1 MLDNTLNFKA
11 CTSILVGKNASID
24 GSTMIGRNED
34 SRAAWA
40 KALVVRPHAEFS
52 EPQTFI
58 SKDNGFTM
66 PLPTIRGKYTA
77 TPEWT
82 DQFGLFEE
90 AGINEYGVAM
100 SATEST
106 YTNER
111 ALGADPMVPAGI
123 GEEAMVT
130 VVLPYIKSAREGVK
144 LLGQII
150 EEYGTCES
158 NGVLFSDADE
168 VWYFESAGG
177 HQWVAQ
183 RIPDDAYAVVANQ
196 MAIQVI
202 DFTDADNF
210 LYKAD
215 LHEFVAANHLNP
227 NPATFNWRNIF
238 GTHDLSDAY
247 YNTPRVWYGQRLFNP
262 EITQTPADD
271 AMPFIRKAN
280 RKISRLEVQQFLA
293 SHFEGTAYDPIGV
306 GSEQEKKQFRPISL
320 AKTQESHVLQI
331 RPAMPA
337 DVAGVHWLA
346 QGVASQ
352 SVYVPFYAG
361 VTTTPAEYQ
370 LATEQYDPKS
380 AYWIF
385 KLVGV
390 LVDPHYLQ
398 FGRLL
403 QDAQKGLNATL
414 AANIKQ
420 ADAAAL
426 RLSGAA
432 RADYLTAQSNANA
445 ELALSA
451 YQKLAAKLITAATDL
466 SPLNFKQDMNL

>member
-1 MLDNTLNFKA
+1 MMDNTFNFKA
-11 CTSILVGKNASID
+11 CTSILIGKDASID

-40 KALVVRPHAEFS
+40 KALVVRPHEEFL
-52 EPQTFI
+52 EPQTFV

-66 PLPTIRGKYTA
+66 ELPKVRGKYTA

-82 DQFGLFEE
+82 KEFGLFEE

-111 ALGADPMVPAGI
+111 ALAVDPLETDGI

-130 VVLPYIKSAREGVK
+130 VVLPYVQSAREGVRR
-144 LLGQII
+144 LGMII

-158 NGVLFSDADE
+158 NGVLFSDREE

-196 MAIQVI
+196 MAIQEI
-202 DFTDADNF
+202 DFDDADNF
-210 LYKAD
+210 IYKSD
-215 LHEFVAANHLNP
+215 LRDVVSQNHLNP
-227 NPATFNWRNIF
+227 NPETFNWRNIF

-247 YNTPRVWYGQRLFNP
+247 YNTPRVWYGQQMFNP
-262 EITQTPADD
+262 EIAQVPASDD
-271 AMPFIRKAN
+271 MPFIRKAN
-280 RKISRLEVQQFLA
+280 RKISRLEAQQFLA
-293 SHFEGTAYDPIGV
+293 SHFEGTAFDPIGV
-306 GSEQEKKQFRPISL
+306 GSEQEKRQFRPVSL
-320 AKTQESHVLQI
+320 AKTQESHILQI
-331 RPAMPA
+331 RPNMPTE
-337 DVAGVHWLA
+337 VAGIHWIA
-346 QGVASQ
+346 QGVAAQ

-361 VTTTPAEYQ
+361 ATTTPAEYQ
-370 LATEQYDPKS
+370 LATEKYHPQS

-398 FGRLL
+398 FGRTL
-403 QDAQKGLNATL
+403 QDTQKKLNVIL
-414 AANIKQ
+414 AANV
-420 ADAAAL
+420 
-426 RLSGAA
+426 A
-432 RADYLTAQSNANA
+432 RADCQARQLTGDTLIEYLTAQSNANA
-445 ELALSA
+445 KLALA
-451 YQKLAAKLITAATDL
+451 EYQKLAAELITTATDL